1 MPALATSTAQAV
13 PYGPPADCVIVE
25 PGQRWAYT
33 YCSTYTAGLRTLEK
47 CRIEDPQRFAL
58 ARLVL
63 ADRFSAEIE
72 AEYVD
77 EPISEIT
84 SERFFDMLNCM
95 PPCDWT
101 KAGGVERFNQSE
113 MTYGCVTVQAAAF
126 GDRYFSK
133 YVRRGDHA
141 TYMTAASIT
150 DALAAGTVKPIVP
163 ELH

>member
-1 MPALATSTAQAV
+1 MPALATSAAQAV

-33 YCSTYTAGLRTLEK
+33 YCSTYTAGLRTLDK

-63 ADRFSAEIE
+63 ADRFAAEIE
-72 AEYVD
+72 AEYVNQ
-77 EPISEIT
+77 PISEIT
-84 SERFFDMLNCM
+84 SEHFFDMLNCM
-95 PPCDWT
+95 PPSDWT
-101 KAGGVERFNQSE
+101 KAGGLQRFNLIE
-113 MTYGCVTVQAAAF
+113 MTYGQITSQFATCD
-126 GDRYFSK
+126 DRYFSK